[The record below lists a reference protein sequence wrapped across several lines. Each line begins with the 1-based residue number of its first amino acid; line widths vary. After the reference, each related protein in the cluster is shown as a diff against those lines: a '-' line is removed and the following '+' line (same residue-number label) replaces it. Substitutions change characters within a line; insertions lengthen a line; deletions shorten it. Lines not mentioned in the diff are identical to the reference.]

1 MKKKLIFL
9 FQIIFI
15 YILFLSISFADL
27 QKNLINKITATKTL
41 SFNFKQ
47 NIAEKVEFGNC
58 YIKYPL
64 LMKCIYQN
72 LKQKSVISNGKTVA
86 IIKKK
91 YKKIYY
97 YPIRTTPLFII
108 LKKKLIFLFQII
120 FIYILFLSISFADL
134 QKNLINKITAT
145 KTLSFNFK
153 QNIAEKVEFGN
164 CYIKYP
170 LLMKCIYQNL
180 KQKSV
185 ISNGKTVAIIKKKYK
200 KIYYYPIRTTPLFI
214 ILKKEKI
221 LHLIRNNKPTKID
234 SSIIEFE
241 LNEKKSNKLKI
252 LFDKNSL
259 EFKGWKTKDAYSN
272 DVTFIIYDLKTNEI
286 IEDEFFKIPKEEDL

>member
-47 NIAEKVEFGNC
+47 
-58 YIKYPL
+58 
-64 LMKCIYQN
+64 
-72 LKQKSVISNGKTVA
+72 S
-86 IIKKK
+86 
-91 YKKIYY
+91 
-97 YPIRTTPLFII
+97 
-108 LKKKLIFLFQII
+108 
-120 FIYILFLSISFADL
+120 
-134 QKNLINKITAT
+134 
-145 KTLSFNFK
+145 
-153 QNIAEKVEFGN
+153 IAEKVEFGN

-252 LFDKNSL
+252 FFDKNSL